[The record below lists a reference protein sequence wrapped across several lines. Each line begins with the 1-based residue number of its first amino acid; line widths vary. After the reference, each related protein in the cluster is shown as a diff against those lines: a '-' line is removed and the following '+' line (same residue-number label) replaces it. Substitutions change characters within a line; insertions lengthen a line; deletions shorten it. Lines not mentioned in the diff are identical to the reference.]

1 MKQSK
6 TNSRQTISLFW
17 QHAWK
22 YKGHVIGLSISVFM
36 ALLFFAFLPPLIIS
50 GILQKLSTG
59 NYVHGQVWQ
68 SFGTQILLYAGC
80 IFFGGIVL
88 WRVAI
93 AFIWQ
98 LEMRVTQDMDQR
110 IFDHLL
116 EQSADFHAN
125 RFGGSLVS
133 QTNKFVGAYIRM
145 ADTTVFQLSTLVLS
159 FIFTIVILAPRAPLI
174 TLILIAFS
182 LVFIVISALITKK
195 VRELNAI
202 EAERST
208 KQTGALA
215 DAITNV
221 MAVKGFAK
229 GMAENKRFAKAVQSH
244 RDATHDVMTASLKR
258 DSVFATMTTSLG
270 VGALVLALIS
280 AVSYKADIATVFL
293 VVSYAGVITQRLW
306 DFAQST
312 LKNYNRALGDAYE
325 MTEILGIEP
334 AIKDPESPE
343 VSRIKNGS
351 IEFDEVG
358 FSYESKGNPEKQ
370 LFDNLNLAIK
380 PGEKIGLIGHSGGG
394 KTTVTKL
401 LLRFMDI
408 QSGRILIDN
417 QDITHITQDDLRSH
431 IAYVPQEPLLFHRSI
446 MENISYG
453 DPSATEEQIIAIAK
467 AAHAHEFIK
476 DLPDGYGT
484 LVGERGVK
492 LSGGQRQRIAIA
504 RAMIKNAPILVLDE
518 ATSALDSESEVLIQD
533 ALWKLME
540 GRTAIVIAHRLS
552 TIQKMDRIVVMDE
565 GNIVEQ
571 GTHKEL
577 IKNKGIYAN
586 LWAHQSG
593 GFIDD

>member
-1 MKQSK
+1 MKQSR
-6 TNSRQTISLFW
+6 TNTKRTLSLFW
-17 QHAWK
+17 HHAWK
-22 YKGHVIGLSISVFM
+22 YKGRVIGLFMSVVM
-36 ALLFFAFLPPLIIS
+36 AQLVFQFLPPLIIS
-50 GILQKLSTG
+50 GIIQKLSTG
-59 NYVHGQVWQ
+59 NYIQGQLWE
-68 SFGTQILLYAGC
+68 SFGPQLLLYAGAV
-80 IFFGGIVL
+80 FFGGIVL
-88 WRVAI
+88 WRVAV
-93 AFIWQ
+93 ALIWQ

-116 EQSADFHAN
+116 SQSADFHAN

-133 QTNKFVGAYIRM
+133 QTNKFVGAYIRV
-145 ADTTVFQLSTLVLS
+145 ADTTVFQATTLLLS
-159 FIFTIVILAPRAPLI
+159 FIFTIIILAPRAPFI
-174 TLILIAFS
+174 TLILIIFS
-182 LVFIVISALITKK
+182 FVFMATSSLITKK
-195 VRELNAI
+195 VRELNAV
-202 EAERST
+202 EAEKST

-229 GMAENKRFAKAVQSH
+229 GRAENKRFAKAVQTH
-244 RDATHDVMTASLKR
+244 RDAVQDVMVASLKR

-270 VGALVLALIS
+270 VGALVLALLS

-293 VVSYAGVITQRLW
+293 VISYAGVITQRLW

-334 AIKDPESPE
+334 AIKDPEKPE
-343 VSRIKNGS
+343 VSRIKDGS
-351 IEFDEVG
+351 IEFEEVG
-358 FSYESKGNPEKQ
+358 FSYESEGNPEKQ
-370 LFDNLNLAIK
+370 LFDKLSLAIK

-408 QSGRILIDN
+408 QSGSILIDN
-417 QDITHITQDDLRSH
+417 QNIAHIKQDDLRSH

-453 DPSATEEQIIAIAK
+453 NPGATKEEVVAIAK

-476 DLPDGYGT
+476 DLPDGYET

-552 TIQKMDRIVVMDE
+552 TIQKMDRIIVMDE
-565 GNIVEQ
+565 GKIVEQ

-593 GFIDD
+593 GFLED